1 MVPLAQEITEES
13 KMAATAI
20 SLSPT
25 SIRLT
30 CQCGYVYTVA
40 IRFGYAGSDADF
52 CPECDRPTG
61 LRDLPR

>member
-1 MVPLAQEITEES
+1 
-13 KMAATAI
+13 MAATAI